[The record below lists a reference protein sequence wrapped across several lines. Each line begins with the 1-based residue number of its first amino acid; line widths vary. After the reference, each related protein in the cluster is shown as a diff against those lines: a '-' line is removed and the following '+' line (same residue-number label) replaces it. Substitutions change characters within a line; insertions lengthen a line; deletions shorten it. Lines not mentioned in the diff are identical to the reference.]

1 MTNPAENA
9 LQQQLSQVE
18 AKIAETNSLVEADE
32 SFAELAKEEIAQL
45 NQQKEALLQSLA
57 QLTGDFSKSESSDP
71 DSAYDQSP
79 AIIEIRGGA
88 GGEEA
93 KIFADDLIRMYLKY
107 AETHKFKVEWVDE
120 SVMKMR
126 GKNAYGTFKYEAGV
140 HRVQRVPETESAG
153 RIHTS
158 TASVAVLPEVPP
170 NRLEIREE
178 DLEWKFTTGGGHGG
192 QNVNKVATAVLL
204 THRPSGIVVN
214 CRQER
219 YQQQNREIALELL
232 RSRLWEQ
239 EEEKRMAKLTEKR
252 RNAVGTAARSEKIR
266 TYNFP
271 QSRVTDHRIKKSWHN
286 LYEILDGQIDD
297 IIKSLQQGDVS
308 DDATDDADTSV

>member
-1 MTNPAENA
+1 MTPSILDSLQQQIADIEAKISETKLLAANDPSMAELANEEIDGLTQQKNA
-9 LQQQLSQVE
+9 LQS
-18 AKIAETNSLVEADE
+18 S
-32 SFAELAKEEIAQL
+32 L
-45 NQQKEALLQSLA
+45 NQIN
-57 QLTGDFSKSESSDP
+57 GDFEPKVDESSDP
-71 DSAYDQSP
+71 DSMYDNSP
-79 AIIEIRGGA
+79 AIVEIRGGA

-93 KIFADDLIRMYLKY
+93 KIFADDLIRMYMKF

-120 SVMKMR
+120 GVMKIR

-140 HRVQRVPETESAG
+140 HRVQRVPETESSG

-170 NRLEIREE
+170 NHIEIREE
-178 DLEWKFTTGGGHGG
+178 DLDWKFTTGGGHGG

-204 THRPSGIVVN
+204 THRPSGIVVS

-232 RSRLWEQ
+232 RSRLWEK
-239 EEEKRMAKLTEKR
+239 EEEQRLSKLTEKR

-286 LYEILDGQIDD
+286 LYEILGGKIDD
-297 IIKSLQQGDVS
+297 IINALQNPDTIP
-308 DDATDDADTSV
+308 DAEETEN

>member
-1 MTNPAENA
+1 MTNPLIESFQAQIA
-9 LQQQLSQVE
+9 DIE
-18 AKIAETNSLVEADE
+18 AKISETKLLLTNDPSM
-32 SFAELAKEEIAQL
+32 AELANQEVEDL
-45 NQQKEALLQSLA
+45 TQQKRALEASLQ
-57 QLTGDFSKSESSDP
+57 QINGDFESKVDESDP
-71 DSAYDQSP
+71 DSMYDNSP
-79 AIIEIRGGA
+79 AIVEIRGGA

-93 KIFADDLIRMYLKY
+93 KIFADDLIRMYLKF

-120 SVMKMR
+120 SVMKFK
-126 GKNAYGTFKYEAGV
+126 GNNAYGTFKYEAGV

-170 NRLEIREE
+170 SRIEIREE
-178 DLEWKFTTGGGHGG
+178 DLDWKFTTGGGHGG

-204 THRPSGIVVN
+204 THRPSGIVIN

-239 EEEKRMAKLTEKR
+239 EEEKRLSKLTEKR
-252 RNAVGTAARSEKIR
+252 RHAVGTAARSEKIR

-286 LYEILDGQIDD
+286 LHEILGGYLDD
-297 IIKSLQQGDVS
+297 IIEALKNPNTVA
-308 DDATDDADTSV
+308 DAEETTD

>member
-1 MTNPAENA
+1 MSNPAVEA
-9 LQQQLSQVE
+9 LQSQLVVLD
-18 AKIAETNSLVEADE
+18 AKIAESKI
-32 SFAELAKEEIAQL
+32 LAKSDPSFEELVRDEIKELEAQKTALSLSL
-45 NQQKEALLQSLA
+45 NQ
-57 QLTGDFSKSESSDP
+57 LTTDFSKPEIKEDSD
-71 DSAYDQSP
+71 DAMDNCP
-79 AIIEIRGGA
+79 AIIEVRGGA

-93 KIFADDLIRMYLKY
+93 KIFADDLMRMYIRFAEIHKMKFEWMDEGVLKI
-107 AETHKFKVEWVDE
+107 
-120 SVMKMR
+120 R
-126 GKNAYGTFKYEAGV
+126 GKNAYGIFKYEAGV

-158 TASVAVLPEVPP
+158 TATIAVLPEIPI
-170 NRLEIREE
+170 NHIDIKEE

-204 THRPSGIVVN
+204 THKPSGFVVS

-232 RSRLWEQ
+232 RAHLWEM
-239 EEEKRMAKLTEKR
+239 EEEKRLAKLSEKR

-271 QSRVTDHRIKKSWHN
+271 QTRVTDHRIHKSWHN
-286 LYEILDGQIDD
+286 LHESLDGQFDEITKALMNPEV
-297 IIKSLQQGDVS
+297 I
-308 DDATDDADTSV
+308 TNTEETEE

>member
-1 MTNPAENA
+1 M
-9 LQQQLSQVE
+9 
-18 AKIAETNSLVEADE
+18 KI
-32 SFAELAKEEIAQL
+32 K
-45 NQQKEALLQSLA
+45 
-57 QLTGDFSKSESSDP
+57 
-71 DSAYDQSP
+71 
-79 AIIEIRGGA
+79 
-88 GGEEA
+88 
-93 KIFADDLIRMYLKY
+93 
-107 AETHKFKVEWVDE
+107 
-120 SVMKMR
+120 
-126 GKNAYGTFKYEAGV
+126 GKNAYGTLKYEAGV
-140 HRVQRVPETESAG
+140 HRVQRVPETESSG

-170 NRLEIREE
+170 NRIEIHEE
-178 DLEWKFTTGGGHGG
+178 DLDWKFTTGGGHGG

-204 THRPSGIVVN
+204 THRPSGIVIN

-239 EEEKRMAKLTEKR
+239 EEEKRLSTITQKR

-286 LYEILDGQIDD
+286 LHQILGGYLDEIIAA
-297 IIKSLQQGDVS
+297 LQNPNTAA
-308 DDATDDADTSV
+308 DAEANPED